1 MPFSSTLKKMLV
13 VVDMQYDFV
22 NGALGSKEA
31 QGIVPKV
38 CEKIKGWDGDIM
50 YTQDIHPDKLSYKMT
65 VEGQRIPVHC
75 VKDTKGS
82 TIVEEVQEAIVE
94 KSSETHKY
102 ISKVEKIDHFA
113 DTEVAWLCS
122 DYDYVEFVGLCTDI
136 CVISNALLL
145 RSFCPQIEIA
155 VDASCCAGT
164 NDKAH
169 KASLLV
175 MKSCCIDILND
186 QNTVYRGD

>member
-31 QGIVPKV
+31 QRIVPKV

-75 VKDTKGS
+75 IKDTKGS

-94 KSSETHKY
+94 KSSETRKY
-102 ISKVEKIDHFA
+102 FSKVEKIDHFA

-122 DYDYVEFVGLCTDI
+122 DYGYVEFVGLCTDI

-164 NDKAH
+164 NNKAH
-169 KASLLV
+169 KAALLV

-186 QNTVYRGD
+186 QNTVYT